1 MACCIYVAF
10 LFSRLLAA
18 LEAVRRFFGG
28 KPEDKTA
35 AARAWR
41 LDLSEQPAAPL
52 SPTAAER
59 EGRRRRN
66 PSPIAVVAVV
76 LALMVAVG
84 IWFT

>member
-41 LDLSEQPAAPL
+41 LDLSEQPAAPP
-52 SPTAAER
+52 SPTASDLG
-59 EGRRRRN
+59 GRRSRH

-76 LALMVAVG
+76 LALVVAVG
-84 IWFT
+84 LWFT